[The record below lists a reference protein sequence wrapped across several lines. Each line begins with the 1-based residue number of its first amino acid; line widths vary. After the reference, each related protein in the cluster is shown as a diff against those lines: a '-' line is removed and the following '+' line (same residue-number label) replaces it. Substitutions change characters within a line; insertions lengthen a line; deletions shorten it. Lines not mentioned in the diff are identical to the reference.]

1 MKQNHR
7 AGFLMLITATALWGL
22 TYPLMKLAIHYID
35 EIPFLAMRFGIGALV
50 LLLIANKRLKQ
61 MNRKLLKHGL
71 LLGLFLFVA
80 MVCQTVGLRY
90 TSATNCAF
98 ISEAYIVAI
107 PFYMALRYHIRV
119 SRVHQV
125 SFVAALAG
133 LSLVC
138 GVIELHLSTPF
149 VTVGL
154 TGLNIGDG
162 ISLLGAVFF
171 GAYLLNSNRYAHAHD
186 PALLA
191 TVNISAVAVYAIL
204 LTPFVPS
211 PHIDLMHPVV
221 PVLFLVLGVF
231 SSAVCYYFMIC
242 GHAQMEPLYAALVLS
257 AEPMFGAL
265 FAMIIPGVN
274 GQVERMTLT
283 GMMGCIC
290 IMSGILLT
298 ELKDEWDRRRQK
310 EQEEQGILANRL
322 KSSENV
328 IKN

>member
-22 TYPLMKLAIHYID
+22 TYPLMKLAIFYID

-50 LLLIANKRLKQ
+50 LMLMAGRKLKQ
-61 MNRKLLKHGL
+61 MNRKLLKHGA

-80 MVCQTVGLRY
+80 MVCQTAGLRY

-119 SRVHQV
+119 SKVHRL
-125 SFVAALAG
+125 SFVAAVIG

-138 GVIELHLSTPF
+138 GVVELHLSTPF

-171 GAYLLNSNRYAHAHD
+171 GAYLLNSNRYAHEHD
-186 PALLA
+186 SILLS
-191 TVNISAVAVYAIL
+191 TVNITAVAVYALI

-211 PHIDLMHPVV
+211 PHMDLMHPVV
-221 PVLFLVLGVF
+221 PVLLLVLGVF

-265 FAMIIPGVN
+265 FAMVIPGVN

-283 GMMGCIC
+283 GLLGCAC
-290 IMSGILLT
+290 IMGGILLT
-298 ELKDEWDRRRQK
+298 ELKDEWDRRRQM
-310 EQEEQGILANRL
+310 EQETQEKLEKRL
-322 KSSENV
+322 KIAENV